1 MNKRQPFNR
10 PCFLVLVF
18 FSVIGASFPLP
29 AKESAPWWE
38 ETFTIS
44 TFASC
49 RPGDNLEKFVSGL
62 HGLGFNAMETNT
74 PLEYHAEDLSVEEQR
89 RILDLCQRHGM
100 RYFVTDH
107 KRLTGVGNPS
117 EEALRE
123 LISDYSNHP
132 ALGGYYVW
140 DEPGR
145 EQFASVVRTYAI
157 LRANDPEHLP
167 LNAMVPSYGPYR
179 WPDDYPAFARQ
190 FVETV
195 NPPVLSFDF
204 YALGKNP
211 EGGAPGVVPTLYRD
225 LQLWSDLAIE
235 KGRPLWF
242 YPSAVSWGGVVEP
255 TLATLRFQVSVA
267 MAYGAKGIQWFM
279 ARDFTGGSIDFTGGA
294 LTMQGEKGA
303 AWRPLRQVNRWMA
316 RLGPTVMTLRREGLA
331 HTAPEPPDVNRF
343 VPGFAGLESAS
354 DNLILADHRAVRGRE
369 KGERYLWVVNRDLG
383 AETVAELR
391 FTRSIAL
398 TEAGSN
404 RVLNSSKKHR
414 VRLEPG
420 EGKLFLRK

>member
-1 MNKRQPFNR
+1 MHEKQCFNR
-10 PCFLVLVF
+10 RCISGLFLLCVMC
-18 FSVIGASFPLP
+18 SSFILP
-29 AKESAPWWE
+29 AKEPAPWWE

-49 RPGDNLEKFVSGL
+49 RPGDDLEKFVSGL
-62 HGLGFNAMETNT
+62 HALGFNAMETNT

-89 RILDLCQRHGM
+89 SIHDLCQRYGM

-107 KRLTGVGNPS
+107 KRLTGVGNLS
-117 EEALRE
+117 EEARRE

-145 EQFASVVRTYAI
+145 EQFAAVARTYAI
-157 LRANDPEHLP
+157 LRANDPERLP
-167 LNAMVPSYGPYR
+167 LNAMIPSYGPYR

-190 FVETV
+190 FVEAV
-195 NPPVLSFDF
+195 DPPVLSFDF

-211 EGGAPGVVPTLYRD
+211 EGGAPGGAPTLYRD

-242 YPSAVSWGGVVEP
+242 YPSAVSWGGVAEP
-255 TLATLRFQVSVA
+255 TLATLRFQASVA

-294 LTMQGEKGA
+294 LTMQGEKGSA
-303 AWRPLRQVNRWMA
+303 YRSLRQVNRWMA
-316 RLGPTVMTLRREGLA
+316 KVGPTVMTLQREGIA
-331 HTAPEPPDVNRF
+331 HTAPEPPDANRF

-354 DNLILADHRAVRGRE
+354 GNLILADHRAVRGCG
-369 KGERYLWVVNRDLG
+369 KGKRYLWVVSRDLG
-383 AETVAELR
+383 AETVGELR
-391 FTRSIAL
+391 FARSTAL
-398 TEAGSN
+398 AEVGSN
-404 RVLNSSKKHR
+404 CVLNSSKTHR
-414 VRLEPG
+414 IRLEPG
-420 EGKLFLRK
+420 EGILFLRK